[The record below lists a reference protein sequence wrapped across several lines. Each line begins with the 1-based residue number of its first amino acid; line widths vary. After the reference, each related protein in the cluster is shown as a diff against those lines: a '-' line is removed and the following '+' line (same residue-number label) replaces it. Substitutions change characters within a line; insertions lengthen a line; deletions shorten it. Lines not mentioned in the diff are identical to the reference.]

1 MKAQDLKG
9 SKKKEEEKTLTT
21 LLSQYQNNSRI

>member
-9 SKKKEEEKTLTT
+9 SKKKEEKTLTT